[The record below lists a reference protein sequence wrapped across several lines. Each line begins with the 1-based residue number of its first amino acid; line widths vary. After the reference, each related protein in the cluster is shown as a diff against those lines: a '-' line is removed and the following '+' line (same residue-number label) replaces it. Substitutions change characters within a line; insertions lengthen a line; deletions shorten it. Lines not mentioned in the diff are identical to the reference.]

1 MNKKIFS
8 NKIALITG
16 GTQGIGEVTARHFV
30 SQGLS
35 GLAICG
41 RNKKNGMKIAKDLNK
56 LGCKTVYIQSDLN
69 KVNDCIRIIKTIDRV
84 FRNID
89 ILINC
94 AAKTD
99 RGGILDTTPKL
110 WDSIFAINVRAPF
123 LLMQGA
129 TKIMIREKTKGV
141 IASVLSIQSYGGS
154 DFLTPYAA
162 SKGALKILTKNV
174 ASSLLKKQIRVNGL
188 NLGWTDT
195 PNETVI
201 QKKYHNAKNNWVK
214 KAAKNLPFKK
224 LINPIDVAR
233 CLSFMCSAESSIMT
247 GSIIDFAEIIMGPI
261 DGKIGGSLKN

>member
-41 RNKKNGMKIAKDLNK
+41 RNKKNGMRIAKDLNK

-129 TKIMIREKTKGV
+129 TKIMIREKTK
-141 IASVLSIQSYGGS
+141 
-154 DFLTPYAA
+154 
-162 SKGALKILTKNV
+162 
-174 ASSLLKKQIRVNGL
+174 
-188 NLGWTDT
+188 
-195 PNETVI
+195 
-201 QKKYHNAKNNWVK
+201 
-214 KAAKNLPFKK
+214 
-224 LINPIDVAR
+224 
-233 CLSFMCSAESSIMT
+233 
-247 GSIIDFAEIIMGPI
+247 
-261 DGKIGGSLKN
+261 

>member
-1 MNKKIFS
+1 MNNKKFH

-16 GTQGIGEVTARHFV
+16 GTQGIGEITARHFV

-41 RNKKNGMKIAKDLNK
+41 RNKKHGIKIARDLNK
-56 LGCKTVYIQSDLN
+56 LGCKTIYIQSDLS
-69 KVNDCIRIIKTIDRV
+69 KISDCHKIIKTIDKV
-84 FRNID
+84 FNNID
-89 ILINC
+89 ILVNC
-94 AAKTD
+94 AAQTD

-129 TKIMIREKTKGV
+129 AKIMIREKTKGV

-162 SKGALKILTKNV
+162 SKGALTILTKNV

-188 NLGWTDT
+188 NLGWTNT
-195 PNETVI
+195 PNETMI
-201 QKKYHNAKNNWVK
+201 QKKYHNAKSDWVK

-224 LINPIDVAR
+224 LIDPIDVAR
-233 CLSFMCSAESSIMT
+233 CLSFMCSTESSIMT
-247 GSIIDFAEIIMGPI
+247 GSIIDFAEIVIGPI
-261 DGKIGGSLKN
+261 EGKEADKL

>member
-1 MNKKIFS
+1 MNNKKFH

-16 GTQGIGEVTARHFV
+16 GTQGIGEITARHFV

-41 RNKKNGMKIAKDLNK
+41 RNKKNGIKIARDLNK
-56 LGCKTVYIQSDLN
+56 LGCKTIYIQSDLS
-69 KVNDCIRIIKTIDRV
+69 KISDCLKIIKIIDKA
-84 FRNID
+84 FNNID

-94 AAKTD
+94 AAQTD

-129 TKIMIREKTKGV
+129 AKIMIREKTKGV

-162 SKGALKILTKNV
+162 SKGALTILTKNV

-188 NLGWTDT
+188 NLGWTNT
-195 PNETVI
+195 PNETMI
-201 QKKYHNAKNNWVK
+201 QKKYHNAKSDWVK

-224 LINPIDVAR
+224 LIDPIDVAR
-233 CLSFMCSAESSIMT
+233 CLSFMCSTESSIMT
-247 GSIIDFAEIIMGPI
+247 GSIIDFAEIVIGPI
-261 DGKIGGSLKN
+261 EGKEADKL

>member
-1 MNKKIFS
+1 MNNKKFH

-16 GTQGIGEVTARHFV
+16 GTQGIGEITARHFV

-41 RNKKNGMKIAKDLNK
+41 RNKKNGIKIARDLNK
-56 LGCKTVYIQSDLN
+56 LGCKTIYIQSDLS
-69 KVNDCIRIIKTIDRV
+69 KISDCHKIIKTIDKA
-84 FRNID
+84 FNNID

-94 AAKTD
+94 AAQTD

-129 TKIMIREKTKGV
+129 AKIMIREKTKGV

-162 SKGALKILTKNV
+162 SKGALTILTKNV

-188 NLGWTDT
+188 NLGWTNT
-195 PNETVI
+195 PNETMI
-201 QKKYHNAKNNWVK
+201 QKKYHNAKSDWVK

-224 LINPIDVAR
+224 LIDPIDVAR
-233 CLSFMCSAESSIMT
+233 CLSFMCSTESSIMT
-247 GSIIDFAEIIMGPI
+247 GSIIDFAEIVIGSI
-261 DGKIGGSLKN
+261 EGKEADKL

>member
-1 MNKKIFS
+1 MDNAKFK

-16 GTQGIGEVTARHFV
+16 GTQGIGEITARHFV
-30 SQGLS
+30 SHGLS

-41 RNKKNGMKIAKDLNK
+41 RNKKNGIKIARDLNK
-56 LGCKTVYIQSDLN
+56 LGCKTIYIQSDLS
-69 KVNDCIRIIKTIDRV
+69 KVSDCLKIIKTIDKV
-84 FRNID
+84 FNNID

-94 AAKTD
+94 AAQTD

-129 TKIMIREKTKGV
+129 AKIMIREKTKGV
-141 IASVLSIQSYGGS
+141 IASILSIQSYGGS
-154 DFLTPYAA
+154 DFLTPYAS

-188 NLGWTDT
+188 NLGWTNT
-195 PNETVI
+195 PNETMI
-201 QKKYHNAKNNWVK
+201 QKKYHNAKSDWVK

-224 LINPIDVAR
+224 LIDPIDVAR
-233 CLSFMCSAESSIMT
+233 CLSFMCSTESSIMT
-247 GSIIDFAEIIMGPI
+247 GSIIDFAEIVMGPI
-261 DGKIGGSLKN
+261 EGKEADKL

>member
-1 MNKKIFS
+1 MNNKKFH

-16 GTQGIGEVTARHFV
+16 GTQGIGEITARHFV

-41 RNKKNGMKIAKDLNK
+41 RNKKNGIKIARDLNK
-56 LGCKTVYIQSDLN
+56 LGCKTIYIQSDLS
-69 KVNDCIRIIKTIDRV
+69 KISDCLKIIKIIDKA
-84 FRNID
+84 FNNID

-94 AAKTD
+94 AAQTD

-129 TKIMIREKTKGV
+129 AKIMIREKTKGV

-162 SKGALKILTKNV
+162 SKGALTILTKNV

-188 NLGWTDT
+188 NLGWTNT
-195 PNETVI
+195 PNETMI
-201 QKKYHNAKNNWVK
+201 QKKYHNAKSDWVK
-214 KAAKNLPFKK
+214 KVAKNLPFKK
-224 LINPIDVAR
+224 LIDPIDVAR
-233 CLSFMCSAESSIMT
+233 CLSFMCSTESSIMT
-247 GSIIDFAEIIMGPI
+247 GSIIDFAEIVIGPI
-261 DGKIGGSLKN
+261 EGKEADKL

>member
-1 MNKKIFS
+1 MKKKIFS
-8 NKIALITG
+8 NKVALITG
-16 GTQGIGEVTARHFV
+16 GTQGIGEVTARYFV

-41 RNKKNGMKIAKDLNK
+41 RNKKNGMKIAKDLNN

-69 KVNDCIRIIKTIDRV
+69 KVNDCIRIIKTTDRV

-123 LLMQGA
+123 FLMQGA
-129 TKIMIREKTKGV
+129 AKIMIRERTKGV

-162 SKGALKILTKNV
+162 SKGALKILTKNI

-195 PNETVI
+195 PNERLI
-201 QKKYHNAKNNWVK
+201 QKKYHKAKKDWFK
-214 KAAKNLPFKK
+214 KAGKTLPFKK
-224 LINPIDVAR
+224 LIQPIDVAR
-233 CLSFMCSAESSIMT
+233 VLSFMCSEESSIMS
-247 GSIIDFAEIIMGPI
+247 GSIIDFAEIVMGPI
-261 DGKIGGSLKN
+261 DGKGADKL